1 MNTAKELFWKHGFKK
16 VSIDEICQKAEVSKM
31 TFYRYFTNKLE
42 IAKAVYDMVANES
55 MRKFSELINDDSSAS
70 EKMKKLIE
78 MKLEGVHDISK
89 EFLIDFYSNPE
100 LGLSLYIEK
109 RTKEMWFGILEDFR
123 NAQKKGIFR
132 KDFKPEIL
140 LLLSGKMI
148 EMIND
153 ENVLK
158 LYNKPEDL
166 VMEITNL
173 ITYGISPKE

>member
-1 MNTAKELFWKHGFKK
+1 M
-16 VSIDEICQKAEVSKM
+16 
-31 TFYRYFTNKLE
+31 Y
-42 IAKAVYDMVANES
+42 
-55 MRKFSELINDDSSAS
+55 
-70 EKMKKLIE
+70 
-78 MKLEGVHDISK
+78 
-89 EFLIDFYSNPE
+89 FYSNPE

-109 RTKEMWFGILEDFR
+109 RTKEMWFGIIEDFK

-148 EMIND
+148 EMVKD

-158 LYNKPEDL
+158 LYDRPEDL